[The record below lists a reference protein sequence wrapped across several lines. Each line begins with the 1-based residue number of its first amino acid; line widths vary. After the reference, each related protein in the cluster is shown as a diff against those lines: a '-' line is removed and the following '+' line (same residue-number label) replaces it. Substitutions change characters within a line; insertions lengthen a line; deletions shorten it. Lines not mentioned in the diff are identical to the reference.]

1 MGGKD
6 TNKPVERKPLV
17 FAMLRENYTDLYE
30 DGDHCDAMRALSCLS
45 VVGIQILVIMD
56 QLDLTETHSDT
67 ERYKQLQEHVCY
79 CHLMEIGCQ
88 YC

>member
-1 MGGKD
+1 MD
-6 TNKPVERKPLV
+6 WETNKPVERKPLV

-45 VVGIQILVIMD
+45 VVGVQILVIMD

-67 ERYKQLQEHVCY
+67 ERYKLDSSNDKNMCG
-79 CHLMEIGCQ
+79 IFT
-88 YC
+88 